1 MLPLRG
7 LPSGLEGIRLQ
18 GGRRGDWPAVRALP
32 LRPDSSQ
39 LLLSGG
45 SVKGVVARGVENNGL
60 RSGFIAV
67 VGRPNV
73 GKSTLVNKLVGQKVS
88 ITSSRPQTT
97 RSPIRG
103 VRNGAGYQAIFVD
116 TPGSQKPRDTL
127 RARMQEQVLDS
138 LSESDVILLLFD
150 AQQAAG
156 GLGNGDRYIARLV
169 AGSGTPAIV
178 TINKIDLL
186 PTPDRALPI
195 VEEVSELANWNEVF
209 QISAANGTNLESLM
223 ESIVELLP
231 HGPRYSPEGTV
242 TDYPESLI
250 LAEYVREKALNVL
263 REEVPHAAAVEIED
277 VERKENVTVVYAT
290 IHVERATQRMI
301 VLGKGGR
308 TIKQI
313 GTEARRDVE
322 RLLGTRIYLD
332 LKVKVS
338 QGWRSDKKF
347 LERLGL

>member
-1 MLPLRG
+1 M
-7 LPSGLEGIRLQ
+7 SAE
-18 GGRRGDWPAVRALP
+18 AKV
-32 LRPDSSQ
+32 DSDF
-39 LLLSGG
+39 
-45 SVKGVVARGVENNGL
+45 

-73 GKSTLVNKLVGQKVS
+73 GKSTLVNRLVGQKVS
-88 ITSSRPQTT
+88 ITSPRPQTT

-103 VRNGAGYQAIFVD
+103 VRNGPDYQAVFVD

-127 RARMQEQVLDS
+127 RARMQQRVLDS
-138 LSESDVILLLFD
+138 LSESDAILFLLD
-150 AQQAAG
+150 ASQATEKVGA
-156 GLGNGDRYIARLV
+156 GDRYVVSLV
-169 AGSGTPAIV
+169 AESGTPAIACV
-178 TINKIDLL
+178 NKIDLL
-186 PTPDRALPI
+186 PNRAEVLPI
-195 VEEVSELANWNEVF
+195 VERLSELVDWREVF
-209 QISAANGTNLESLM
+209 PISATDGLNVEPLM
-223 ESIVELLP
+223 DAVVELLP
-231 HGPRYSPEGTV
+231 PGPRYFPEGKI

-263 REEVPHAAAVEIED
+263 REEIPHAVAVEIEE

-290 IHVERATQRMI
+290 VHVERPTQRMI

-332 LKVKVS
+332 LKVEVS
-338 QGWRSDKKF
+338 PGWRSDRKF

>member
-1 MLPLRG
+1 MNG
-7 LPSGLEGIRLQ
+7 
-18 GGRRGDWPAVRALP
+18 
-32 LRPDSSQ
+32 
-39 LLLSGG
+39 
-45 SVKGVVARGVENNGL
+45 ENGF
-60 RSGFIAV
+60 RSGFVAV

-73 GKSTLVNKLVGQKVS
+73 GKSTLVNQLVGQKVS
-88 ITSSRPQTT
+88 ITSPRPQTT
-97 RSPIRG
+97 RTPIRG
-103 VRNGAGYQAIFVD
+103 VRNGPGFQAVFVD

-127 RARMQEQVLDS
+127 RARMQQQVLDS
-138 LSESDVILLLFD
+138 LSESDVILFLLD
-150 AQQAAG
+150 AAQADENMG
-156 GLGNGDRYIARLV
+156 SGDRYVARLI
-169 AGSGTPAIV
+169 AESGTPAIV
-178 TINKIDLL
+178 SVNKIDLL
-186 PTPDRALPI
+186 RNHAQVLPI
-195 VEEVSELANWNEVF
+195 IEGVSELADWRQIF
-209 QISAANGTNLESLM
+209 PISATNGLNVEPLM
-223 ESIVELLP
+223 ESVVELLP
-231 HGPRYSPEGTV
+231 PGPRYFPEGTV

-263 REEVPHAAAVEIED
+263 REEVPHAVAVQVEE

-338 QGWRSDKKF
+338 PGWRSDRKF

>member
-1 MLPLRG
+1 VT
-7 LPSGLEGIRLQ
+7 Q
-18 GGRRGDWPAVRALP
+18 ATDT
-32 LRPDSSQ
+32 
-39 LLLSGG
+39 
-45 SVKGVVARGVENNGL
+45 NGL
-60 RSGFIAV
+60 KSGFIAV

-73 GKSTLVNKLVGQKVS
+73 GKSTLVNRLVGQKVS

-97 RSPIRG
+97 RGPIRG
-103 VRNGAGYQAIFVD
+103 VRNGPGYQAIFVD

-138 LSESDVILLLFD
+138 LSESDAILLLFD
-150 AQQAAG
+150 AQGARE
-156 GLGNGDRYIARLV
+156 GLGSGDRYIARLV
-169 AGSGTPAIV
+169 AESGTPAIAV
-178 TINKIDLL
+178 INKTDLL
-186 PTPDRALPI
+186 RNREEALPI
-195 VEEVSELANWNEVF
+195 VEAASHLGDWTEIF
-209 QISAANGTNLESLM
+209 QISAATGTNMEPLM
-223 ESIVELLP
+223 ESVIDLLP
-231 HGPRYSPEGTV
+231 PGPRYFPEGTV
-242 TDYPESLI
+242 TDYPESLV
-250 LAEYVREKALNVL
+250 LAEYVREKALGVL
-263 REEVPHAAAVEIED
+263 REEVPHSVAVEIED
-277 VERKENVTVVYAT
+277 VERKENVTVVYAV

-322 RLLGTRIYLD
+322 RLLGSRIYLD